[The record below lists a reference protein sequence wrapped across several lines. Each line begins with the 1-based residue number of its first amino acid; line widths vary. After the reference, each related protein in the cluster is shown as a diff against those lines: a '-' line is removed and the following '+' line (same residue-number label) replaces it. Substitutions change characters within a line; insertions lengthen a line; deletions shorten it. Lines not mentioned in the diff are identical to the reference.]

1 MPEYRITFLSGQ
13 TELVTGDDTG
23 VEGSGAV
30 VVYRDVLVIGRPRRI
45 VAKRYAASLGVSA
58 AEMAPTVVDTPPA

>member
-1 MPEYRITFLSGQ
+1 MPTYRFTFLSGDSE
-13 TELVTGDDTG
+13 TVDGDDTG

-45 VAKRYAASLGVSA
+45 VAKRYSAGEGVAS
-58 AEMAPTVVDTPPA
+58 VDAVTPADT